1 MQDETRSQGSPATR
15 LWSLARLSKGATLSI
30 TQVNIGCYTVGA
42 WKQDTLGLGQPRTR
56 RNRRDSPSSG
66 AVHLDNPVIVVR
78 NFSKSYGSLQAVTD
92 VSFEVA
98 RGSVFGLV
106 GPNGAGKST
115 LIESI
120 EGLRTPSAGTI
131 EVLGQPQNGRDRS
144 IFKRVGVALQQN
156 EVLPRLL
163 RTGEIIDLF
172 RTFYNDPLSTEEIL
186 DICGLAAQRHV
197 MSRKL
202 SGGQRRRLAV
212 ALALAGKPDL
222 IILDE
227 PTSGLDPQARFT
239 LWQAL
244 RQYKRSGGTVLLST
258 HYMEEAEEECDDLC
272 LLDHGRIQVQG
283 NPTELMTSRG
293 MRVLIKVPARPPV
306 TWKTLHALPSVQQ
319 LEQVED
325 LWHVYGAS
333 DQIYVDVKALAGLEF
348 LEMRPARLEDL
359 YLMTTGRSYRSAS

>member
-1 MQDETRSQGSPATR
+1 MGEGLTLTRPGNCRHNPA
-15 LWSLARLSKGATLSI
+15 L
-30 TQVNIGCYTVGA
+30 
-42 WKQDTLGLGQPRTR
+42 P
-56 RNRRDSPSSG
+56 G
-66 AVHLDNPVIVVR
+66 AVHLDNPAIIVR
-78 NFSKSYGSLQAVTD
+78 NFSKSYGSVQAVTA

-120 EGLRTPSAGTI
+120 EGLRTPSSGEI
-131 EVLGQPQNGRDRS
+131 EVLGQVQNGRDRS
-144 IFKRVGVALQQN
+144 IFKRVGVVLQQN

-172 RTFYNDPLSTEEIL
+172 RTFYEDPLSTEEIL
-186 DICGLAAQRHV
+186 DICGLAASRNV

-222 IILDE
+222 LILDE

-244 RQYKRSGGTVLLST
+244 RHYKRAGGTILLST
-258 HYMEEAEEECDDLC
+258 HYMEEAQEECDDLC
-272 LLDHGRIQVQG
+272 LLDHGRIQVRG
-283 NPTELMTSRG
+283 NPNQLMASRR
-293 MRVLIKVPARPPV
+293 MRVLIKVPVQAPV
-306 TWKTLHALPSVQQ
+306 TQESLQALSSVHQ
-319 LEQVED
+319 LEQVD
-325 LWHVYGAS
+325 DMWHVYGDS
-333 DQIYVDVKALAGLEF
+333 DQMYADVKALCALDF
-348 LEMRPARLEDL
+348 LEMRPARLDDL
-359 YLMTTGRSYRSAS
+359 YLMTTGRSYRSVS

>member
-1 MQDETRSQGSPATR
+1 M
-15 LWSLARLSKGATLSI
+15 
-30 TQVNIGCYTVGA
+30 
-42 WKQDTLGLGQPRTR
+42 
-56 RNRRDSPSSG
+56 
-66 AVHLDNPVIVVR
+66 DNPAILVR
-78 NFSKSYGSLQAVTD
+78 NFSKSYGAVQAVTD

-120 EGLRTPSAGTI
+120 EGLRTPSAGEI
-131 EVLGQPQNGRDRS
+131 EVLGQVQNGRDRS
-144 IFKRVGVALQQN
+144 LFKRVGVVLQQN

-172 RTFYNDPLSTEEIL
+172 RTFYEDPLSTEEIL
-186 DICGLAAQRHV
+186 AICGLAASRHV

-212 ALALAGKPDL
+212 ALALAGNPDL

-244 RQYKRSGGTVLLST
+244 RNYKRGGGTILLST
-258 HYMEEAEEECDDLC
+258 HNMEEAQEECDDLC
-272 LLDHGRIQVQG
+272 LLDHGRIQVRG
-283 NPTELMTSRG
+283 NPTRLMASRR
-293 MRVLIKVPARPPV
+293 MRVLVKVPIRAPV
-306 TWKTLHALPSVQQ
+306 TQAGLKALASVHQ

-325 LWHVYGAS
+325 MWHVYGDS
-333 DQIYVDVKALAGLEF
+333 DQVYADTKALCGLEF

-359 YLMTTGRSYRSAS
+359 YLMTTGRSYRAAP

>member
-1 MQDETRSQGSPATR
+1 MNNPA
-15 LWSLARLSKGATLSI
+15 
-30 TQVNIGCYTVGA
+30 
-42 WKQDTLGLGQPRTR
+42 
-56 RNRRDSPSSG
+56 
-66 AVHLDNPVIVVR
+66 IVVR
-78 NFSKSYGSLQAVTD
+78 NFSKSYGAVQAVTD

-120 EGLRTPSAGTI
+120 EGLRTPSAGEI
-131 EVLGQPQNGRDRS
+131 QVLGQIQNGRDRS
-144 IFKRVGVALQQN
+144 IFKRVGVVLQQN

-163 RTGEIIDLF
+163 RTGEIVDLF
-172 RTFYNDPLSTEEIL
+172 RTFYADPLSTEEIL
-186 DICGLAAQRHV
+186 NLCGLAASRRV

-244 RQYKRSGGTVLLST
+244 RKYKRAGGTILLST
-258 HYMEEAEEECDDLC
+258 HYMDEAQEECDDLC
-272 LLDHGRIQVQG
+272 LLDHGRIQVRG
-283 NPTELMTSRG
+283 NPNRLMASRH
-293 MRVLIKVPARPPV
+293 MRVLVKVPIQSSV
-306 TWKTLHALPSVQQ
+306 TQKSLRALPSVHQ

-325 LWHVYGAS
+325 MWHIYGDS
-333 DQIYVDVKALAGLEF
+333 DQVYTDAKALCGQEF

-359 YLMTTGRSYRSAS
+359 YLMTTGRSYRSGA